1 MSTITTTITTC
12 DRCGKILENKS
23 DEHHWQLHK
32 RIFSLKYKDSTNWRE
47 QDYWILCHDC
57 TQKLKNFLKSI
68 NN

>member
-23 DEHHWQLHK
+23 NEHRWQLHK
-32 RIFSLKYKDSTNWRE
+32 RIFSLKYKDSANWRE
-47 QDYWILCHDC
+47 QDYWTLCNDC
-57 TQKLKNFLKSI
+57 TKELKNFLKSI